1 MNLKE
6 KETRLV
12 SHTYFQKETRKTID
26 DVMVGDLVFIKI
38 WSPLYYGSRE
48 WIFYGKIAK
57 ITKCFFWIT
66 EYAEANWT
74 FDTYC
79 NTESISKR
87 NANPTPYTKQWAKS
101 RLMEIWSATTKEKLD
116 EVVVYNPQ

>member
-1 MNLKE
+1 MNHKK

-12 SHTYFQKETRKTID
+12 NHTYFQKKTQKTID
-26 DVMVGDLVFIKI
+26 DVNVGDIVFIKI
-38 WSPLYYGSRE
+38 WSPLNYGNRE
-48 WIFYGKIAK
+48 WIFYGRIAK

-79 NTESISKR
+79 NTETISKR
-87 NANPTPYTKQWAKS
+87 NTNPAPYTKQWAKS
-101 RLMEIWSATTKEKLD
+101 RLLEIWSAATEEKAE
-116 EVVVYNPQ
+116 EVVVYNPR

>member
-1 MNLKE
+1 MNHKK

-12 SHTYFQKETRKTID
+12 NHTYFQKKTQKTID
-26 DVMVGDLVFIKI
+26 DVNVGDIVFIKI
-38 WSPLYYGSRE
+38 WSPLNYGNRE
-48 WIFYGKIAK
+48 WIFYGRIAK

-79 NTESISKR
+79 NTETISKR
-87 NANPTPYTKQWAKS
+87 NTTPAPYTKQWAKS
-101 RLMEIWSATTKEKLD
+101 RLLEIWSAATEEKAE
-116 EVVVYNPQ
+116 EVVVYNPR